1 ELSWS
6 RCSKGSIWIYNRQE
20 SIHSLRIPTGITE
33 IEQIN
38 NAECNSFYNED
49 SSTSLKEGEL
59 AVLQNKNG
67 YYLAVKIERVLYR
80 GRHADDRDEL
90 IFSYVIA
97 PAKSISFSRHV

>member
-1 ELSWS
+1 MLQS
-6 RCSKGSIWIYNRQE
+6 Q
-20 SIHSLRIPTGITE
+20 PTPKVFISYSHDSTATE

>member
-1 ELSWS
+1 
-6 RCSKGSIWIYNRQE
+6 
-20 SIHSLRIPTGITE
+20 
-33 IEQIN
+33 
-38 NAECNSFYNED
+38 
-49 SSTSLKEGEL
+49 KEGEL